1 LGCFVFSGV
10 VDMMRIEMVSFG
22 VERAPGKDLSDPAMT
37 MKPNPMANETAE
49 DSRRRMI
56 EARNEDRL
64 WEDARKRSC
73 PWNGA
78 VYAGIMDTRYK
89 GE

>member
-1 LGCFVFSGV
+1 
-10 VDMMRIEMVSFG
+10 MMRIEMVSFG

-37 MKPNPMANETAE
+37 LSPNPMANESAE

-56 EARNEDRL
+56 ESRNEDRL

-73 PWNGA
+73 PWNGR
-78 VYAGIMDTRYK
+78 VYSGIMDTRYK